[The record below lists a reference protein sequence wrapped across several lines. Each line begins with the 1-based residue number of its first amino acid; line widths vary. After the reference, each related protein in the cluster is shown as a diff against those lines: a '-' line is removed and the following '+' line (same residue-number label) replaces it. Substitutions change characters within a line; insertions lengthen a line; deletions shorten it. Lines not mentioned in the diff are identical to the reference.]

1 VPDAGAST
9 TSFRE
14 PVEGLVDL
22 ARSAREPDL
31 SRVLEAVADAVAELC
46 RFRSL
51 VINVYRPAWDDYEAV
66 LVRGRPEMERALQG
80 TRITSEEFSQLLN
93 TEPARL
99 PGTFFLTEESEA
111 WQDLPHTYTPPGLPI
126 SDHPEAWLAED
137 GLIVVLSD
145 TSGAPLGFLSVDEP
159 ENGLRPTDDELR
171 LLRGICSHAEQ
182 ALESARHHRESAEGA
197 RMNAE
202 MVLASGRIAASTELP
217 ELSAVLADT
226 ITEHLGFE
234 RVAIYALDRSRTF
247 KLLITRGWEAHDRP
261 APELSESRV
270 KAALIAEHE
279 QAGGWLVAAA
289 DLFGDATPGR
299 SRRNGRGPLGWSDH
313 CLVVPALD
321 SDGDTVALVM
331 VEDPQDHQ
339 LPSDQRR
346 NLVRLVTDQ
355 ASGAWASLRLRQI
368 HGRLLGLVLVR
379 EGAPALAEALAETI
393 GAPVALLDWS
403 GRPIARATWGGRHV
417 AIPPR
422 HELDMP
428 GPPSPDGVSD
438 RAAPIIRPLELGH
451 VVEGYLVV
459 EGSERPEPA
468 RELAVEQAAVSF
480 GLQLVMLSNA
490 EGVEARMRGN
500 LIDELLDSTVV
511 DLDGLRRR
519 ARRLGQDL
527 DELRV
532 AIAIE
537 PFPGETEVKHAGFI
551 HLART
556 VRAVLDAAGLG
567 SIIVPRAGSVLALV
581 TDSGP
586 LGYRQL
592 GERILQ
598 EAQVRAGVPVAVGI
612 SRLVADPSGLAPAV
626 REAQQALRAARSLP
640 KLSAL
645 ALAGELELHDM
656 LLAAP
661 RSPEITQAARRLL
674 LPLSEPSGRARGGE
688 LVSTLATY
696 LETVG
701 HLESAARRLGIHINT
716 MRHRIGRI
724 EELLGRDLRD
734 ARTRLDLQLA
744 LELVEPGAL
753 EAGAPAG
760 AGGRSAVTPVA
771 PLQ

>member
-1 VPDAGAST
+1 
-9 TSFRE
+9 
-14 PVEGLVDL
+14 VEGLVDL
-22 ARSAREPDL
+22 ARSARAPDL

-46 RFRSL
+46 RFRSQ
-51 VINVYRPAWDDYEAV
+51 VINVYRPAWDDYEGV
-66 LVRGRPEMERALQG
+66 LVRGDPEMERALKG
-80 TRITSEEFSQLLN
+80 TRITSEEFGRLLIA
-93 TEPARL
+93 EPARL
-99 PGTFFLTEESEA
+99 PGTFFLTADSVV
-111 WQDLPHTYTPPGLPI
+111 WQDLAHTYTPPSVPV
-126 SDHPEAWLAED
+126 SDDPEAWLADD

-159 ENGLRPTDDELR
+159 ANGLRPSDDELR

-182 ALESARHHRESAEGA
+182 ALESARLHRESAEGA

-202 MVLASGRIAASTELP
+202 MVRASGRIAAATNLP

-226 ITEHLGFE
+226 IADHLGFE
-234 RVAIYALDRSRTF
+234 RVAIYPRDRSGAF
-247 KLLITRGWEAHDRP
+247 KLLITRGWEASHRP
-261 APELSESRV
+261 ARELSPARV
-270 KAALIAEHE
+270 SAALIPGREH
-279 QAGGWLVAAA
+279 AGGWLVAAA
-289 DLFGDATPGR
+289 DLFDDAPPGR

-321 SDGDTVALVM
+321 SDGDTIAMIM
-331 VEDPQDHQ
+331 VEDPEDHR

-346 NLVRLVTDQ
+346 NLLRLVTDQ
-355 ASGAWASLRLRQI
+355 AAGAWASLRLRQI
-368 HGRLLGLVLVR
+368 HARLLGLVLVR
-379 EGAPALAEALAETI
+379 EGAPALAQALAETI

-403 GRPIARATWGGRHV
+403 GQPIALAAWGDRHV
-417 AIPPR
+417 AVPSR
-422 HELDMP
+422 RELDSL
-428 GPPSPDGVSD
+428 GPPPAGGVSE
-438 RAAPIIRPLELGH
+438 RAAPIVRPLELGH

-468 RELAVEQAAVSF
+468 RELAVEQAAMSF
-480 GLQLVMLSNA
+480 ALQLVMLSNA
-490 EGVEARMRGN
+490 EEVEHRIRGN
-500 LIDELLDSTVV
+500 LIDELLDSAVV
-511 DLDGLRRR
+511 DLDRLRRR
-519 ARRLGQDL
+519 VRRLGQDL

-537 PFPGETEVKHAGFI
+537 PFPAEAEVTHSGFTY
-551 HLART
+551 LART
-556 VRAVLDAAGLG
+556 VRAVLDQAGVG
-567 SIIVPRAGSVLALV
+567 SIIAPRAGSVLVLV
-581 TDSGP
+581 TDPGA

-592 GERILQ
+592 GERILE
-598 EAQVRAGVPVAVGI
+598 EANVRVGVPVAVGI
-612 SRLVADPSGLAPAV
+612 SRLIADPVGLAAAV

-661 RSPEITQAARRLL
+661 RGPEITQAARRLL
-674 LPLSEPSGRARGGE
+674 LPLTEPGGRARGGE
-688 LVSTLATY
+688 LVTTLATY

-716 MRHRIGRI
+716 LRHRVGRI

-734 ARTRLDLQLA
+734 SRTRLDLQLA

-753 EAGAPAG
+753 EAGAA
-760 AGGRSAVTPVA
+760 GRSAVAPVA